1 MPRDRVFI
9 SYSHQDE
16 AFLQEFQVHLKPWKD
31 RELLEIWSDHQ
42 INTSQDWHQTIQA
55 ALQETAVAVLLIS
68 PDFLASDYIR
78 QHELPDLLRARE
90 EGELDLACLY
100 VRDSGVDD
108 DDAAFEVTLSTGE
121 TLSVKLTKYQGLNNP
136 MDVVAAMSPS
146 ARDTLYRQAAA
157 EIKALMTRRT
167 PRVTRPPTGKRF
179 ELTVQL
185 KLSGS
190 YLTRTYVHHYGRIA
204 PQQRSAWQWLAT
216 PDTGAALF
224 DTLFES
230 QAQCD
235 KILQVLFASELARP
249 IRYPVRVRIQT
260 DAPLLAGLPW
270 TDMTWEGNV
279 LLHHGWTF
287 ELIGGSALPTTTPQ
301 FDDITLRAPCPVLM
315 IAPST
320 APDADVHHRALEE
333 RLKHAWP
340 FYHEKPLWVRDW
352 TALEQVWQ
360 RRRAGIVYYYGPAES
375 DGTTLT
381 LLLDG
386 AQGDIDRRPVATL
399 SQVWGA
405 QPPQLLFCNF
415 VGASVLAGT
424 ALGHLQLPLMISQ
437 SGVDARDARR
447 AALAWLHAL
456 LEGDEDTDPVW
467 ALHQYGL
474 PSAIAWGAYSTW
486 RTRTANEPPTD
497 KLAHLLLD
505 RKTQRALGHTAVS
518 ELVRDG
524 ERRLCCVLAYGT
536 EGNLVELFA
545 EQLYEHLRRNAREVA
560 QVRRLPLPLPT
571 STSFEVPQLEFE
583 VRRQLGLS
591 DRDALG
597 TALAERK
604 PRGPGRA
611 RPILLLDWGTRGA
624 TSANRL
630 SIGALEAWL
639 TFCCQHLAVLC
650 PKDLRLV
657 SCLTLEIDQE
667 GHARLENAMQ
677 ALRAEARFRDR
688 TFRLELLPPLDQ
700 IEANDL
706 ADFLNSPGNSSC
718 PDDLLPVMP
727 ELIVK
732 ATNGRFRETV
742 ELIEQA
748 ERTDW
753 YELHDELR
761 VKVAQPAGSAMKKDE
776 LL

>member
-1 MPRDRVFI
+1 M
-9 SYSHQDE
+9 
-16 AFLQEFQVHLKPWKD
+16 
-31 RELLEIWSDHQ
+31 
-42 INTSQDWHQTIQA
+42 
-55 ALQETAVAVLLIS
+55 
-68 PDFLASDYIR
+68 
-78 QHELPDLLRARE
+78 
-90 EGELDLACLY
+90 
-100 VRDSGVDD
+100 
-108 DDAAFEVTLSTGE
+108 
-121 TLSVKLTKYQGLNNP
+121 
-136 MDVVAAMSPS
+136 
-146 ARDTLYRQAAA
+146 
-157 EIKALMTRRT
+157 
-167 PRVTRPPTGKRF
+167 
-179 ELTVQL
+179 
-185 KLSGS
+185 
-190 YLTRTYVHHYGRIA
+190 
-204 PQQRSAWQWLAT
+204 
-216 PDTGAALF
+216 
-224 DTLFES
+224 
-230 QAQCD
+230 
-235 KILQVLFASELARP
+235 
-249 IRYPVRVRIQT
+249 
-260 DAPLLAGLPW
+260 
-270 TDMTWEGNV
+270 
-279 LLHHGWTF
+279 
-287 ELIGGSALPTTTPQ
+287 
-301 FDDITLRAPCPVLM
+301 
-315 IAPST
+315 
-320 APDADVHHRALEE
+320 
-333 RLKHAWP
+333 
-340 FYHEKPLWVRDW
+340 
-352 TALEQVWQ
+352 
-360 RRRAGIVYYYGPAES
+360 
-375 DGTTLT
+375 
-381 LLLDG
+381 
-386 AQGDIDRRPVATL
+386 
-399 SQVWGA
+399 
-405 QPPQLLFCNF
+405 
-415 VGASVLAGT
+415 
-424 ALGHLQLPLMISQ
+424 
-437 SGVDARDARR
+437 
-447 AALAWLHAL
+447 
-456 LEGDEDTDPVW
+456 
-467 ALHQYGL
+467 
-474 PSAIAWGAYSTW
+474 
-486 RTRTANEPPTD
+486 
-497 KLAHLLLD
+497 
-505 RKTQRALGHTAVS
+505 
-518 ELVRDG
+518 
-524 ERRLCCVLAYGT
+524 
-536 EGNLVELFA
+536 ELFA

-611 RPILLLDWGTRGA
+611 RPILLLDWGTRGT
-624 TSANRL
+624 TSDNRL

>member
-1 MPRDRVFI
+1 MEILYP
-9 SYSHQDE
+9 YSW
-16 AFLQEFQVHLKPWKD
+16 WKK
-31 RELLEIWSDHQ
+31 
-42 INTSQDWHQTIQA
+42 INLAASTIQA

-90 EGELDLACLY
+90 EGEIDLACLY

-121 TLSVKLTKYQGLNNP
+121 TLSVKLTKYQGLNSP
-136 MDVVAAMSPS
+136 RDVMAAMPAS
-146 ARDTLYRQAAA
+146 ARDTLYKQAAA

-235 KILQVLFASELARP
+235 KILQALFALALARP

-270 TDMTWEGNV
+270 ADMTWEGNV
-279 LLHHGWTF
+279 LRDHGWTF
-287 ELIGGSALPTTTPQ
+287 ELIGGSTLPTTPQ

-315 IAPST
+315 IAPSA

-352 TALEQVWQ
+352 AALEQVWQ
-360 RRRAGIVYYYGPAES
+360 RRRAGIVYYYGPGES

-386 AQGDIDRRPVATL
+386 AQGDVDRRPVATL

-415 VGASVLAGT
+415 VGAPVSPGT
-424 ALGHLQLPLMISQ
+424 ALGSLQLPLIISQ
-437 SGVDARDARR
+437 SGVDAREARR
-447 AALAWLHAL
+447 AALEWLHAV

-474 PSAIAWGAYSTW
+474 PSAVAWGAYGTW
-486 RTRTANEPPTD
+486 RTRTANEPPKD

-505 RKTQRALGHTAVS
+505 RKMQRALGHTAVS

-545 EQLYEHLRRNAREVA
+545 EQFYEHLRRNAREVA

-571 STSFEVPQLEFE
+571 SASFEVPRLEFE

-611 RPILLLDWGTRGA
+611 RPILLLDWGTRGT
-624 TSANRL
+624 TSDNRL
-630 SIGALEAWL
+630 SLGALEAWL
-639 TFCCQHLAVLC
+639 TFCCQHLAVQC

-667 GHARLENAMQ
+667 RTCHAR
-677 ALRAEARFRDR
+677 
-688 TFRLELLPPLDQ
+688 
-700 IEANDL
+700 
-706 ADFLNSPGNSSC
+706 
-718 PDDLLPVMP
+718 
-727 ELIVK
+727 
-732 ATNGRFRETV
+732 
-742 ELIEQA
+742 
-748 ERTDW
+748 ER
-753 YELHDELR
+753 Y
-761 VKVAQPAGSAMKKDE
+761 AGSTG
-776 LL
+776 